1 MSKPNKAKLLRKY
14 KNLSRV
20 LTTNNNMKIVFS
32 GKQAFHIPG
41 LINLPIGDFSD
52 DDFITMSMGFCDHEL
67 GHENYTNSDWYHVA
81 GKKSSYLKGLL
92 NALDDF
98 HQERRLIADFRGT
111 RLTLRKL
118 VELCKVKG
126 IFTVLSNEA
135 PIPMFIQA
143 WVLYKAR
150 SYLGQPVSDFFNET
164 DKQVLNTFGQQ
175 FYTDIHALLS
185 SEVLEGLV
193 STEHCFNAAESIFQ
207 LLIDWIEDN
216 QAEQED
222 SEGQGDS
229 SNSDAMDDK
238 KFTNEEVEEIIQ
250 SLEEYDDDF
259 YDSLISTIEKMA
271 EQHPNGQ
278 FIGLPVSKIEI
289 SSPIS
294 CKRLVDENLR
304 GIISRIK
311 SPLKRV
317 FHDQNYVSNSL
328 HNRGKSIS
336 SSRLASVAIGNI
348 KVFDSQSIHR
358 SPNAAIALLIDKSG
372 SMDDEDIKMANSVAY
387 SLSTALDGIEGVES
401 LVAYYPKQFDDIE
414 LAVVKAFEEKKSIQS
429 FNIESYGGTPTAEAI
444 QSVTSLLMTRSE
456 PRKLLFVITDGD
468 PNSVSDT
475 ETAIEEAQALG
486 VKVFGIGIK
495 QHVRGFTEADFHVI
509 HSTKELV
516 NALTVGLKHAFK

>member
-1 MSKPNKAKLLRKY
+1 
-14 KNLSRV
+14 
-20 LTTNNNMKIVFS
+20 
-32 GKQAFHIPG
+32 
-41 LINLPIGDFSD
+41 
-52 DDFITMSMGFCDHEL
+52 
-67 GHENYTNSDWYHVA
+67 
-81 GKKSSYLKGLL
+81 
-92 NALDDF
+92 
-98 HQERRLIADFRGT
+98 
-111 RLTLRKL
+111 
-118 VELCKVKG
+118 
-126 IFTVLSNEA
+126 
-135 PIPMFIQA
+135 
-143 WVLYKAR
+143 
-150 SYLGQPVSDFFNET
+150 
-164 DKQVLNTFGQQ
+164 
-175 FYTDIHALLS
+175 
-185 SEVLEGLV
+185 
-193 STEHCFNAAESIFQ
+193 
-207 LLIDWIEDN
+207 
-216 QAEQED
+216 
-222 SEGQGDS
+222 
-229 SNSDAMDDK
+229 
-238 KFTNEEVEEIIQ
+238 
-250 SLEEYDDDF
+250 
-259 YDSLISTIEKMA
+259 
-271 EQHPNGQ
+271 
-278 FIGLPVSKIEI
+278 VSKIEI